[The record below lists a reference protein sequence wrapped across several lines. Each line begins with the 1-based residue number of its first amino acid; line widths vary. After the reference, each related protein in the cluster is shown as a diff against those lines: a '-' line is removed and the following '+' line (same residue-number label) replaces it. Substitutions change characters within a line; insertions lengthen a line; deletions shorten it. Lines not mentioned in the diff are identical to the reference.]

1 MDFYFAYLR
10 LFLAFPLVIL
20 LIYLCFRYV
29 IPRFAP
35 ALGMGGSVQVMERV
49 VLNTRTTLFVV
60 RVGDEYLLLASSA
73 NGVTLLKVL
82 EEGYSDKYAGAGP
95 ENKQNNDLNF
105 AGFLNQLKSISTKR
119 YKNKK

>member
-1 MDFYFAYLR
+1 MDLYFAYLR
-10 LFLAFPLVIL
+10 FFLAFPLVIL

-35 ALGMGGSVQVMERV
+35 ALGMGGNVQIMERV

-73 NGVTLLKVL
+73 NGVTLLKSL
-82 EEGYSDKYAGAGP
+82 GKAGDKYAG
-95 ENKQNNDLNF
+95 
-105 AGFLNQLKSISTKR
+105 
-119 YKNKK
+119 